1 MEKWQL
7 ETAER
12 LASIERSIK
21 YIESNLSNLPPSPSC
36 ITSDVKLEKK
46 IELVEGELGLRIKDL
61 EDFKK
66 YVLIRVAW
74 VAGAFAVIT
83 SGFVSA
89 FDSIR
94 ETIFK
99 VH

>member
-1 MEKWQL
+1 MEKWQI

-21 YIESNLSNLPPSPSC
+21 YIELNLTNLPPSSSC
-36 ITSDVKLEKK
+36 VASDMKLEKR
-46 IELVEGELGLRIKDL
+46 IEAL
-61 EDFKK
+61 EEFKK

-89 FDSIR
+89 FDTLR
-94 ETIFK
+94 DFIFK

>member
-21 YIESNLSNLPPSPSC
+21 YIEVNLTNLPPSPSC
-36 ITSDVKLEKK
+36 INADVKLERR
-46 IELVEGELGLRIKDL
+46 IEAL
-61 EDFKK
+61 EEFKK

-74 VAGAFAVIT
+74 IAGAFAVIT

-89 FDSIR
+89 FDTIR
-94 ETIFK
+94 ESIFK
-99 VH
+99 IH